1 MTTRTLVMM
10 SALLEGATG
19 IGLIANPGVVVN
31 LLVGG
36 SLSMGGVAVGRVG
49 GFGLLS
55 LALACWPSRG
65 SVTAQVAVALFTYN
79 LLAASYLGYL
89 GVGGHVGYLLWTAC
103 ALHALS
109 TLLLSSP
116 AYVALRS
123 TGVSP
128 I

>member
-1 MTTRTLVMM
+1 MM
-10 SALLEGATG
+10 SAMVEGATG
-19 IGLIANPGVVVN
+19 IGLIAGPDLVVH

-55 LALACWPSRG
+55 LALACWPSRNL
-65 SVTAQVAVALFTYN
+65 VPAQATVALFTYN

-89 GVGGHVGYLLWTAC
+89 GVRGHVGYLLWPAG
-103 ALHALS
+103 ALHTLL

-116 AYVALRS
+116 AYVAFRAAS
-123 TGVSP
+123 ASR

>member
-1 MTTRTLVMM
+1 MM
-10 SALLEGATG
+10 SAMVEGATG
-19 IGLIANPGVVVN
+19 IGLIADPDLVVH

-55 LALACWPSRG
+55 LALACWPSRNL
-65 SVTAQVAVALFTYN
+65 VPAQTTLALFTYN

-89 GVGGHVGYLLWTAC
+89 GVWGHAGHLLWPAC
-103 ALHALS
+103 ALHALLM
-109 TLLLSSP
+109 LLLSSP
-116 AYVALRS
+116 AYVALPGKS
-123 TGVSP
+123 VSR

>member
-1 MTTRTLVMM
+1 MM
-10 SALLEGATG
+10 SAMLEGATG
-19 IGLIANPGVVVN
+19 IGLIANPGFVVN

-55 LALACWPSRG
+55 LALACWPNRSP
-65 SVTAQVAVALFTYN
+65 VTAQATVALFTYN

-89 GVGGHVGYLLWTAC
+89 GVGGHAGYLLWPAC
-103 ALHALS
+103 ALHALLM
-109 TLLLSSP
+109 LLLSSP
-116 AYVALRS
+116 AYVALPGKS
-123 TGVSP
+123 VSR